1 MDQNPNF
8 STSVATLNVSQEED
22 TTSFVEYD
30 FSDVVLNYINQMLME
45 EDFEKKNNMFQECS
59 ALQAAEIPFYEIL
72 GQRYPSSPN
81 HTPEV
86 HTDNFAHY
94 NSSSNTNH
102 CLIPPNAI
110 EISCTADE
118 LISEYESFSPAWSFA
133 IDRNFEATPQAYF
146 NVSDGLNS
154 VGGLVDKVQ
163 VHDVYLES
171 EQIWNSRKGVEEA
184 NKFLPDDNN
193 LIVNLERNGFF
204 NDERR
209 ISMTGPR
216 GKKNVHREDIE
227 VEQGRSNKQ
236 LAVFSEEAVQ
246 KAMFD
251 MVLLGDE
258 GECDTSKN
266 LKQNGQTTG
275 HYGDKF
281 RGKKQNA
288 EMDVMD
294 LRKLLIGCAQAIAA
308 DNRTT
313 ASELLKQ
320 IRLHS
325 SPFGN
330 GSQRLAHCFTDG
342 LEARLAG
349 TGSQIYTT
357 LLHKKTSAS
366 DFLKGQHLF
375 MAAIP
380 FKKASTFFSNQT
392 INDVAENASILHI
405 VDFGILYGFQWPGL
419 IQRLSKRKGGP
430 PKLRITGID
439 FPQPGFRPAERV
451 EETGRR
457 LRDYAEEFSVPF
469 EYHAIAQKWETIQL
483 EDLKIYKD
491 EILVVNCVYQA
502 RKLLDETVISDS
514 PRSAVLNLV
523 RRMNPNVF
531 IHGVTNGAY
540 SSPYFVTRFREA
552 LFRFSSMF
560 DLVDTNVPRE
570 HPGRIIIER
579 DLLGKAAFNV
589 IACEGSERVE
599 RPETY
604 KQWHLRTVRAG
615 FMQLPLNKDIL
626 NKAKENVKSFYH
638 KDFVV
643 DEDSQWM
650 LLGWKGRVIF
660 ALSSWRPM

>member
-8 STSVATLNVSQEED
+8 SSNSSIATLNVSQEED

-45 EDFEKKNNMFQECS
+45 EDFEKKNSMFQECS
-59 ALQAAEIPFYEIL
+59 ALQAAEKPFYEIL
-72 GQRYPSSPN
+72 GQ
-81 HTPEV
+81 
-86 HTDNFAHY
+86 
-94 NSSSNTNH
+94 SSSNTNH

-118 LISEYESFSPAWSFA
+118 LISEYESFSPTRSFA
-133 IDRNFEATPQAYF
+133 IDHNFEATPQPYF
-146 NVSDGLNS
+146 NPSNGFNS
-154 VGGLVDKVQ
+154 VGGLVELGKVQ
-163 VHDVYLES
+163 VHDVYSES
-171 EQIWNSRKGVEEA
+171 EPIWNFRKGVEEA

-204 NDERR
+204 NEERK

-227 VEQGRSNKQ
+227 VEEGRSNKQ
-236 LAVFSEEAVQ
+236 MAVFSEETVQ

-258 GECDTSKN
+258 GECGSENSTLRESLKMEASKN

-288 EMDVMD
+288 EMDVVD
-294 LRKLLIGCAQAIAA
+294 LRKLLIRCAQAIAA
-308 DNRTT
+308 DDRMA
-313 ASELLKQ
+313 ASELLKR

-325 SPFGN
+325 SPSGD
-330 GSQRLAHCFTDG
+330 GSQRLAHCFADG

-357 LLHKKTSAS
+357 LLHKNTSAS

-380 FKKASTFFSNQT
+380 FKKASTFFANQT
-392 INDVAENASILHI
+392 INDVAENATILHI

-439 FPQPGFRPAERV
+439 FPQPGFRPADRV

-457 LRDYAEEFSVPF
+457 LRDYAKEFSVPF

-502 RKLLDETVISDS
+502 RKLLDETVISQK
-514 PRSAVLNLV
+514 
-523 RRMNPNVF
+523 MNPNVF
-531 IHGVTNGAY
+531 VHGVTNGAY

-552 LFRFSSMF
+552 LFRFSSTF
-560 DLVDTNVPRE
+560 DLLDTNVPRE

-579 DLLGKAAFNV
+579 DLGKAAFNV

-615 FMQLPLNKDIL
+615 FVQLPLNKDIL
-626 NKAKENVKSFYH
+626 NKAKDNVKLFYH

-660 ALSSWRPM
+660 ALSSWRPIEVNFPAKLGS